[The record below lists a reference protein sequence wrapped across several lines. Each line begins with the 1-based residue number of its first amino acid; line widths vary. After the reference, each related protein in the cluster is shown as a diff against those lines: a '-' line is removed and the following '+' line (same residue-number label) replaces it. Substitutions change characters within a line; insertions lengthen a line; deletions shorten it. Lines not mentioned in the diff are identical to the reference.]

1 MYINSKDPWD
11 WYVYQKT
18 IQLDVRKYGIHGSCW
33 HFFDVHPKKIPSV
46 SLGCSFPSILGGF
59 LNTSGLNNGLE
70 IGGKSRNH
78 WTIYWIIHILQVV
91 RIVSDIF
98 GANSGG
104 AWAAG
109 DPWPWKPLGSPND
122 LPHVW
127 QLWPG
132 GGPPRW
138 KHPTTKEST
147 TKMVGGNVC
156 PAPGKWTAETPKR
169 WWFGSCSNP
178 PKKNAQSDKFIPF
191 FRWHVFFF

>member
-1 MYINSKDPWD
+1 MGLVCLP
-11 WYVYQKT
+11 KT

-78 WTIYWIIHILQVV
+78 WTIHWIIHILQVV

-104 AWAAG
+104 AWAG
-109 DPWPWKPLGSPND
+109 DRGSYPFWDPRTICHMFGNFGLGRTTEVKN
-122 LPHVW
+122 
-127 QLWPG
+127 
-132 GGPPRW
+132 
-138 KHPTTKEST
+138 PTTKEST

-156 PAPGKWTAETPKR
+156 PGKWTAETPKR

-178 PKKNAQSDKFIPF
+178 PKKNGQSDKFIHF
-191 FRWHVFFF
+191 FRWHVFFFFLSGGH

>member
-1 MYINSKDPWD
+1 MGLVCLP
-11 WYVYQKT
+11 KT

-78 WTIYWIIHILQVV
+78 WTIHWIIHILQVV

-104 AWAAG
+104 AWAG
-109 DPWPWKPLGSPND
+109 DRGSYPFWDPRTICHMFGNFGLG
-122 LPHVW
+122 
-127 QLWPG
+127 
-132 GGPPRW
+132 R
-138 KHPTTKEST
+138 TTKVKKNPRKAT
-147 TKMVGGNVC
+147 TK
-156 PAPGKWTAETPKR
+156 KSTKKR
-169 WWFGSCSNP
+169 
-178 PKKNAQSDKFIPF
+178 QSDKFIPF
-191 FRWHVFFF
+191 FQVTCFFFFRGGGINILNPKRRWFGFRWFSVQFMGHF